1 MAALRPFFFEAPTET
16 VGRRPC
22 SHGGGPLRE
31 LDGQCPPSPI
41 AGSPVPCSAPSGAL
55 RRNTKGMRAPI
66 GPLRIGFR
74 PPPLA
79 PAKGGRWLRTAAAPG
94 LRPAASRH
102 HSAGDPGPR
111 LRWPRAIAACARPSL
126 RRRLGPPL
134 ASLRPSGGSDGSG
147 TRSCGSP
154 LGCSGWACVPP
165 YAPLRVRLRPFCA
178 GASAGPPKTAPARRG
193 WSLGPLAPPRRQ
205 GYGLRSSRLGPGAAL
220 RAAFSGPRPQAFLE
234 DTVRGIKFVR
244 EVGSVRKLL
253 RRSAARDSN
262 TALPNTP
269 SEKNGEIHAGA
280 ENSEKVPDLTC
291 RICKTFFQVSLP
303 YISLIHIC
311 VINRYFYKLS

>member
-1 MAALRPFFFEAPTET
+1 MPAKPHRW
-16 VGRRPC
+16 
-22 SHGGGPLRE
+22 
-31 LDGQCPPSPI
+31 
-41 AGSPVPCSAPSGAL
+41 VPCSVLGPGGRCAGTPKVCGHPSAPCAAASAL
-55 RRNTKGMRAPI
+55 RHW
-66 GPLRIGFR
+66 
-74 PPPLA
+74 PPRR
-79 PAKGGRWLRTAAAPG
+79 GGRWLRTAAAPG

-134 ASLRPSGGSDGSG
+134 ASLRPAGGSDGSG

-291 RICKTFFQVSLP
+291 RICKTFFQVSLL

-311 VINRYFYKLS
+311 VINGYYYKLS

>member
-1 MAALRPFFFEAPTET
+1 MHWRSIRSRSGQWLFRGHSFSEPPTET

-134 ASLRPSGGSDGSG
+134 ASLRPAGGSDGSG

-154 LGCSGWACVPP
+154 LGCFGWACGPP
-165 YAPLRVRLRPFCA
+165 SAPLRVRLRPFCA
-178 GASAGPPKTAPARRG
+178 PSQWVPPGRPRPRPALPRPSVGWSPGWAAGSAPPAWGLERPCGPLLYGPGPRRREQMQSGACLWILAGAS
-193 WSLGPLAPPRRQ
+193 
-205 GYGLRSSRLGPGAAL
+205 
-220 RAAFSGPRPQAFLE
+220 RAAPSG
-234 DTVRGIKFVR
+234 FVSA
-244 EVGSVRKLL
+244 VSADSISIYRK
-253 RRSAARDSN
+253 SF
-262 TALPNTP
+262 
-269 SEKNGEIHAGA
+269 
-280 ENSEKVPDLTC
+280 
-291 RICKTFFQVSLP
+291 CKL
-303 YISLIHIC
+303 
-311 VINRYFYKLS
+311 

>member
-55 RRNTKGMRAPI
+55 RRNIKGMRAPI
-66 GPLRIGFR
+66 GPLRSGFR

-79 PAKGGRWLRTAAAPG
+79 PAKGGRWLRTASAPG

-134 ASLRPSGGSDGSG
+134 ASLRPAGGSDGSG

-234 DTVRGIKFVR
+234 EAARGIKLDC
-244 EVGSVRKLL
+244 EVGRVLEL
-253 RRSAARDSN
+253 SAAVRRQ
-262 TALPNTP
+262 
-269 SEKNGEIHAGA
+269 G
-280 ENSEKVPDLTC
+280 
-291 RICKTFFQVSLP
+291 
-303 YISLIHIC
+303 
-311 VINRYFYKLS
+311 

>member
-1 MAALRPFFFEAPTET
+1 MHSIRLRIRSRSGQWLFRGHSFLKRRRRPSADALVRMAGDRSGSLTGSARQAPSLGPLFRARPHPGRCAGTPKVCGHPSAPCAAASALRHWPP
-16 VGRRPC
+16 RR
-22 SHGGGPLRE
+22 
-31 LDGQCPPSPI
+31 
-41 AGSPVPCSAPSGAL
+41 
-55 RRNTKGMRAPI
+55 
-66 GPLRIGFR
+66 
-74 PPPLA
+74 
-79 PAKGGRWLRTAAAPG
+79 GGRWLRTAAAPG

-134 ASLRPSGGSDGSG
+134 ASLRPAGGSDGSG

-234 DTVRGIKFVR
+234 EAARGIKFVR
-244 EVGSVRKLL
+244 EVGRVLEL
-253 RRSAARDSN
+253 SAAVRRQ
-262 TALPNTP
+262 
-269 SEKNGEIHAGA
+269 G
-280 ENSEKVPDLTC
+280 
-291 RICKTFFQVSLP
+291 
-303 YISLIHIC
+303 
-311 VINRYFYKLS
+311 

>member
-31 LDGQCPPSPI
+31 LDGQRPPSPI

-66 GPLRIGFR
+66 GPLRSGFR

-154 LGCSGWACVPP
+154 LGCFGWACGPP

-178 GASAGPPKTAPARRG
+178 AASAGPPKTAPSASCPPS
-193 WSLGPLAPPRRQ
+193 SLGRLAAWA
-205 GYGLRSSRLGPGAAL
+205 GCGLRSSRPGPGAAL
-220 RAAFSGPRPQAFLE
+220 AVRFLRPPAPGAL
-234 DTVRGIKFVR
+234 G
-244 EVGSVRKLL
+244 
-253 RRSAARDSN
+253 RRQMQQRDSGVIQGGFRLIERSLGGGEPPQR
-262 TALPNTP
+262 LPCITLN
-269 SEKNGEIHAGA
+269 
-280 ENSEKVPDLTC
+280 L
-291 RICKTFFQVSLP
+291 IC
-303 YISLIHIC
+303 C
-311 VINRYFYKLS
+311 